1 MKAQIKT
8 TWNRSVAQRSIE
20 PLGEAVIAVFFIVN
34 KAQLLTNQNQ
44 GFELTVL

>member
-20 PLGEAVIAVFFIVN
+20 PLGEAVIAVFYREKSTALDQSESRIRTYRFI
-34 KAQLLTNQNQ
+34 
-44 GFELTVL
+44 